1 MVDLL
6 RIQTF
11 LHAAENLN
19 FSETAR
25 ILHLTQPTVS
35 HHIKNLEKELGVELF
50 TRHGAAIKLTEA
62 GRLLEPWARKM
73 LRSAIEMRDIMESLK
88 EGIAGNLSIACS
100 TTAGKYVLPQL
111 AARFAIRHPKI
122 QIKLL
127 RCSPET
133 VVPNMLD
140 GEANLGVVSYEIRE
154 KGMELQKFFL
164 DSISVIVPLNHPFV
178 SRSKILPEDLIREP
192 IIMREESSGTRKIVL
207 SELAQHDIS
216 LEDLDIFMQIGN
228 AEAII
233 RTVAA
238 GYGISFVSKLAAA
251 PQIEKGNVVAVPIEG
266 INLVRTIYMIR
277 KRLEASNRPQ
287 DAFWSFVHD
296 ASNQD
301 IIEMA
306 GRGDLNYSIRDL

>member
-6 RIQTF
+6 RIKTF

-35 HHIKNLEKELGVELF
+35 HHIKNLEGELSVELF
-50 TRHGAAIKLTEA
+50 KRQGAAIKLTEA
-62 GRLLEPWARKM
+62 GRLLVPWARKI
-73 LRSAIEMRDIMESLK
+73 LQSSIEMQEIMESLK
-88 EGIAGNLSIACS
+88 EGIAGTLVIACS

-122 QIKLL
+122 QITLL

-133 VVPNMLD
+133 VIPNMLD
-140 GEANLGVVSYEIRE
+140 GVANLGVISYEIRDKE
-154 KGMELQKFFL
+154 MELQKFFQ
-164 DSISVIVPLNHPFV
+164 DSISIIVPQNHPFI
-178 SRSKILPEDLIREP
+178 SRSQILPEDLLGEP
-192 IIMREESSGTRKIVL
+192 IIMREESSGTRKIIL

-216 LEDLDIFMQIGN
+216 LEDLNIFMQIGN

-238 GYGISFVSKLAAA
+238 GYGISFVSKLASA

-266 INLVRTIYMIR
+266 INLVRTIYMVR
-277 KRLEASNRPQ
+277 KRMDDSNRPQ

-296 ASNQD
+296 ASNKD

-306 GRGDLNYSIRDL
+306 GRGDLKYTIRDL